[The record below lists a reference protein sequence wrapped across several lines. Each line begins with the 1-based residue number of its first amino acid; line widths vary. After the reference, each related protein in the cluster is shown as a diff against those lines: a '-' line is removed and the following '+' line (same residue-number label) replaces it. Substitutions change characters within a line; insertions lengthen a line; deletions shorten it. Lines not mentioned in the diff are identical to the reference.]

1 MTTERMERARR
12 SLDGLS
18 VGDAFGERYFVSPD
32 KATYLIAERA
42 VPDPPWMWTDDTA
55 MAISIVDVLAEHGR
69 IDRDALAEAFGR
81 RYMAEP
87 HRGYGATAHGILEA
101 IATGSPWRPVASAP
115 FGGTGSMGNGGA
127 MRVGPVGA
135 YFSDDYDR
143 VVVEARSS
151 AEPTHQHPEGQAG
164 AIAIALASAW
174 ACRNRDATP
183 ERAGEMFDAVLARTP
198 DSTTRDVI
206 ATASRLDAR
215 SSVALA
221 VQKLGNGSRIISE
234 DTVGFSL
241 WCVGRHLGS
250 YEETMWTTVSGLGDR
265 DTTCAIAGGIV
276 VHTDPGG
283 VRAAWLEAREPLP
296 G

>member
-1 MTTERMERARR
+1 MERLERARR

-32 KATYLIAERA
+32 KAVYLIQERA
-42 VPDPPWMWTDDTA
+42 VPDPPWSWTDDTA

-69 IDRDALAEAFGR
+69 VDRDALAEAFGR
-81 RYMAEP
+81 RYAEEP
-87 HRGYGATAHGILEA
+87 HRGYGPTAHGILEA
-101 IATGSPWRPVASAP
+101 IATGSPWRPVATAP

-127 MRVGPVGA
+127 MRSGPVGA

-143 VVVEARSS
+143 VVMEARSS

-183 ERAGEMFDAVLARTP
+183 ERAADLFDTVLAHTP
-198 DSTTRDVI
+198 DSHTRDNI
-206 ATASRLDAR
+206 AKASRTELR

-234 DTVGFSL
+234 DTAPFSL
-241 WCVGRHLGS
+241 WCAARHLGA
-250 YEETMWTTVSGLGDR
+250 YEEAMWTTVSGLGDR
-265 DTTCAIAGGIV
+265 DTTCAIVGGIV
-276 VHTDPGG
+276 IHTDAEGIP
-283 VRAAWLEAREPLP
+283 AAWMDAREPLP